1 MATQNVNSKSMKY
14 IIKESQINNV
24 MFWYLDNQDFIQIE
38 KNNKIYFVNSE
49 SDKYAQ
55 IRYDK
60 SDGWCSVNYDLIQEI
75 SSFFSLQESDSKEV
89 IGMWVEN
96 TLQMKV
102 KDTYRPM
109 KSSFKLVE
117 NTKLTYL

>member
-49 SDKYAQ
+49 GDEFAQ

-60 SDGWCSVNYDLIQEI
+60 EKGYCMLKQELVKEI
-75 SSFFSLQESDSKEV
+75 SSFFSLQTSDSEEIIVK
-89 IGMWVEN
+89 WVEN
-96 TLQMKV
+96 TIQMKV
-102 KDTYRPM
+102 KYTSRLGPNT
-109 KSSFKLVE
+109 SSKLKIP
-117 NTKLTYL
+117 N

>member
-1 MATQNVNSKSMKY
+1 MKY

-24 MFWYLDNQDFIQIE
+24 VFWYLDNQDFIQIE

-49 SDKYAQ
+49 GDEFAQ

-60 SDGWCSVNYDLIQEI
+60 EKGYCMLKQELVKEI
-75 SSFFSLQESDSKEV
+75 SSFFSLELSVSKEV
-89 IGMWVEN
+89 IGRWIEN

-102 KDTYRPM
+102 TDTVSPFAGHQKQLRIP
-109 KSSFKLVE
+109 
-117 NTKLTYL
+117 N